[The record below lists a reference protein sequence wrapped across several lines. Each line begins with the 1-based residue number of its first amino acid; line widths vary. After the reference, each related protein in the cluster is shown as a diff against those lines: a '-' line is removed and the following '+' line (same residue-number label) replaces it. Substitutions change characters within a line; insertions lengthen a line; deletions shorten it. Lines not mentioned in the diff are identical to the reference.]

1 MEFKFAKKIFVGLI
15 AGALIFTG
23 ISEVSAR
30 SAPIQTE
37 NEMWAKEVSIRYG
50 VSEKEILNA
59 LEAGKR
65 HEDIDVAAMLSKISG
80 KSLTNVL
87 NMKADWHDVMK
98 RLGITREKY
107 EAALK
112 EVAIQDLARRSEL
125 SESTVKNLLEAHYF
139 PRDIEVAGRLAKAS
153 GRDVQEIL
161 DSKKINQRWVD
172 VAEQLNVDKSLAE
185 FPDERDEHP
194 HHEKPEPPA
203 E

>member
-1 MEFKFAKKIFVGLI
+1 MKTFAKKIFAGLI
-15 AGALIFTG
+15 AGALIFAG
-23 ISEVSAR
+23 IGEVSAR
-30 SAPIQTE
+30 SAPVQTE
-37 NEMWAKEVSIRYG
+37 NEMWAREVSVRYG

-65 HEDIDVAAMLSKISG
+65 HEDIDTAAMLSKISG

-107 EAALK
+107 RAALK

-125 SESTVKNLLEAHYF
+125 SESTVKNLLENHYF
-139 PRDIEVAGRLAKAS
+139 PRDIEIAGRLAKAS
-153 GRDVQEIL
+153 GKDVQEIL

-185 FPDERDEHP
+185 FPDERDEQP
-194 HHEKPEPPA
+194 PHEKPEPP
-203 E
+203 EE